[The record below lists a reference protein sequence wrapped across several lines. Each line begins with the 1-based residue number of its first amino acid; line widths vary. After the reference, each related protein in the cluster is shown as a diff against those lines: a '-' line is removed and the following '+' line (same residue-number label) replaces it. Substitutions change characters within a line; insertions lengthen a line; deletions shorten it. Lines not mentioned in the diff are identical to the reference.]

1 MGFECIQF
9 PYPLVLHPSLPLSP
23 PPSFLSPPPHPVQV
37 EVEVRIIRGKVVERM
52 LLREAAMLSASVLVM
67 AAGGGNHTGDGAD
80 TRGSRAKGSKAAK

>member
-1 MGFECIQF
+1 
-9 PYPLVLHPSLPLSP
+9 
-23 PPSFLSPPPHPVQV
+23 
-37 EVEVRIIRGKVVERM
+37 M